1 MPEVIGAGGR
11 IRLLTDS
18 DGDGTID
25 DSSIFAEGI
34 REGTSLLP
42 WDGGLLVTS
51 AGEII
56 YFKDTTGDL
65 KADHREVLFTGFS
78 TTNVQAQI
86 TSLRYGVDNWI
97 YASNDGRPGE
107 VTFTRDPEAP
117 AVSMSGADFR
127 FRLDK
132 GLFER
137 ATGVGR
143 VGRAINDWG
152 HRFMTS
158 AVPHVR
164 HAVIPQRY
172 LARHDHLPTVP
183 NAIDNVNDHGL
194 TMFQLTPAP
203 YWRAERSARRQQPY
217 DSARRERLEGG
228 RGEVIGST
236 RGASC

>member
-34 REGTSLLP
+34 LEGYRLVP
-42 WDGGLLVTS
+42 WAGGLLVTS

-56 YFKDTTGDL
+56 YFKYTTGDM
-65 KADHREVLFTGFS
+65 KADHREVLFTCFS

-158 AVPHVR
+158 AVPHVDR
-164 HAVIPQRY
+164 TVIPQRY
-172 LARHDHLPTVP
+172 LPRHNHLSTGT
-183 NAIDNVNDHGL
+183 NAVDTINNQEL
-194 TMFQLTPAP
+194 TTAELTQAP
-203 YWRAERSARRQQPY
+203 YKRPEQSVRSQMQ
-217 DSARRERLEGG
+217 
-228 RGEVIGST
+228 
-236 RGASC
+236 